1 LFVVQKLYGYL
12 GFDGKFRMR
21 KGHENGIEP
30 TSEEIRH
37 LAIEHRICF
46 SRGRRILM
54 KRLRKPLQTLGI
66 TLAGLI
72 CCLVIPLVAGPPA
85 WAASPV
91 GQTIPVQSATPAPT
105 GSQVGLD
112 LSRYVTE
119 GYTVVGRINLAS
131 VNAQKLSF
139 PGDEKNKGMEII
151 LTGKQVSVMDEA
163 GHPIAFSS
171 LRPGT
176 EVYVCYKASS
186 VVIYVASAGRIGGS
200 RHAR

>member
-1 LFVVQKLYGYL
+1 
-12 GFDGKFRMR
+12 
-21 KGHENGIEP
+21 
-30 TSEEIRH
+30 
-37 LAIEHRICF
+37 
-46 SRGRRILM
+46 M
-54 KRLRKPLQTLGI
+54 KRPFKPLHTVSAI
-66 TLAGLI
+66 LAGLI
-72 CCLVIPLVAGPPA
+72 CFLAIPLLAGSSA
-85 WAASPV
+85 WGASPA
-91 GQTIPVQSATPAPT
+91 GQTAPVQSATPAPT
-105 GSQVGLD
+105 APQVGLD

-119 GYTVVGRINLAS
+119 GYTVIGRVNLAS
-131 VNAQKLSF
+131 VNSQKLSF

-163 GHPIAFSS
+163 GLPIAFSS